1 MLLIAALVLFG
12 IPRLYIIFSTSK
24 KMFQVEDAPKRQA
37 AIVFGAGLQRDG
49 TPSPILRDRVETAAD
64 LFFAGKVE
72 KILLSGDNRFLDYNE
87 PGSMREYALSLGVPE
102 EALVLDY
109 AGRRTYDTCYR
120 AKEIFGLNDVL
131 LVTQSYHLSRA
142 LFTCQNLGL
151 NAEGVKA
158 DRREYLNSSK
168 LSWEVREVPA
178 SLVAMWDVWVG
189 HPEPVLGEKEPIFS
203 ENMTGM
209 EQNLEPQ

>member
-12 IPRLYIIFSTSK
+12 IPRLYIVFSTSK

-64 LFFAGKVE
+64 LFFAGKAE

-102 EALVLDY
+102 EALVLDF

-178 SLVAMWDVWVG
+178 SLVAMWDVWVS